1 MSLITLIEIYSPL
14 PRNGKTT
21 VVEVALVLQIA
32 AGVLASVCNILFIW
46 FGILSGWYDVTP
58 ELKVISVGE
67 GIIAGVLYF
76 VFAGSSLFIL
86 HCQQRSSHGVFLT
99 LNIVVVILRFKQFLF
114 HEALGFNPDVLSF
127 LLAVVNAC
135 QLGLVHWFRPESQ
148 EEELREN
155 SLQSNKMIND
165 YISKTIKR

>member
-1 MSLITLIEIYSPL
+1 MIEIYSPL

-32 AGVLASVCNILFIW
+32 SGVLASVCNILFIW
-46 FGILSGWYDVTP
+46 FGILSGWYHVTP

-99 LNIVVVILRFKQFLF
+99 LNIVVVILRFK
-114 HEALGFNPDVLSF
+114 
-127 LLAVVNAC
+127 
-135 QLGLVHWFRPESQ
+135 
-148 EEELREN
+148 
-155 SLQSNKMIND
+155 
-165 YISKTIKR
+165 